1 MSTKIKYNGSVV
13 ATVEGG
19 NTATLPIKDKKMKSD
34 IVITVPEAE
43 GEVIPE
49 FTEVEDFTVFLDEA
63 DEGTITVAY
72 STPQDVKLSAPSGS
86 AQTVRLASVD
96 DENFIPSNIK
106 KGVSIF
112 GMIGNYEGEGGATP
126 TQEKGV
132 NITENGTTEV
142 LPDAG
147 YALSKVTINANV
159 KQNYCLVRFYNDDRT
174 TLLYEIV
181 VPYGSSA
188 VYAGETPT
196 SSLGAGYTFTGFEPS
211 TANVTA
217 DLDCYAVYEEPY
229 IPEVGTLES
238 TSWADISAVSA
249 AGTAA
254 NYFAVGDTKAVTLNG
269 QVGADLTL
277 TNATYYVYILGFNH
291 NSAKEGN
298 GITFGTFK
306 TAASGGTDICLVGS
320 AYGTEVTDGTKCFN
334 RNHWGLSNLGGWAS
348 CDMRYDIL
356 GSTDVAPSGYGA
368 ARESG
373 NVGYDAT
380 ATCATNPVANTL
392 MAALPADLRAVM
404 KPMSIFSNNVGD
416 FNDNETKITVSVDYL
431 PLLAEFEIRGERQ
444 SASQYEQN
452 HQAQYDYFKGGASKI
467 KYCHSSTETAAQW
480 GWRSAVFYG
489 TSDFCAASRNGSGTN
504 NEKGSIATGVA
515 PIFRV

>member
-1 MSTKIKYNGSVV
+1 MGYCFVKRCAGGSSGPKIETEETSV
-13 ATVEGG
+13 T
-19 NTATLPIKDKKMKSD
+19 
-34 IVITVPEAE
+34 
-43 GEVIPE
+43 
-49 FTEVEDFTVFLDEA
+49 
-63 DEGTITVAY
+63 
-72 STPQDVKLSAPSGS
+72 
-86 AQTVRLASVD
+86 
-96 DENFIPSNIK
+96 
-106 KGVSIF
+106 
-112 GMIGNYEGEGGATP
+112 
-126 TQEKGV
+126 
-132 NITENGTTEV
+132 ITENTETI
-142 LPDAG
+142 LEAG
-147 YALSKVTINANV
+147 EGKAYSKVTITTAV

-174 TLLYEIV
+174 TLLYEV
-181 VPYGSSA
+181 LVPYGSSA
-188 VYAGETPT
+188 VYAGDAPV
-196 SSLGAGYTFTGFEPS
+196 SSLGADYTFTGFEPS

-217 DLDCYAVYEEPY
+217 DMDCYAVYEEPVA
-229 IPEVGTLES
+229 PEVGSLES

-254 NYFAVGDTKAVTLNG
+254 NYFAVGDTKAITLNG
-269 QVGADLTL
+269 AVGAELTF
-277 TNATYYVYILGFNH
+277 NNETYYVYILGFNH
-291 NSAKEGN
+291 NSEIEGN

-404 KPMSIFSNNVGD
+404 KPMSIYSNNVGD
-416 FNDNETKITVSVDYL
+416 FSDNETKITVSVDYL

-480 GWRSAVFYG
+480 GWRSAMFYG

-504 NEKGSIATGVA
+504 NEKGSISTGVA